1 MTVIRPLQ
9 RADLPEAATLYDIG
23 FSDGAR
29 PADPA
34 IAGLLE
40 RILFD
45 NPWTD
50 PELPSLLATD
60 DDGRAVGLI
69 GASARRML
77 LDGRP
82 VRVVVESHLVVDPA
96 AGDPLLAPRLIQRIL
111 DGPQDATV
119 TDTATDTVRRMWM
132 RLGGSMRHIE
142 CVEWIR
148 VFRPGAT
155 AASIAQRARRG
166 RPMPALRPL
175 AAALDVATAAAAGRY
190 LRTTPGVAR
199 VQTLTPDA
207 ILEHLPA
214 VTDHLGLFA
223 DYEEG
228 FLHWL
233 FREAAR
239 AYRDGTIVRN
249 LVLGSDGRALG
260 WYVYVLRPGSVSEV
274 LQIAST
280 ERRVGDVLDELLAHA
295 RAHGS
300 AALRGRLEP
309 ALVEPAAR
317 RRCLLRYAGRALIHS
332 RDPAFLQAVATG
344 SALLTKLDGEWWF
357 ESASGWT

>member
-1 MTVIRPLQ
+1 MTVIRPLR

-23 FSDGAR
+23 FREGTR

-34 IAGLLE
+34 IAALLE

-45 NPWTD
+45 NPWAD
-50 PELPSLLATD
+50 PELPSLLAID
-60 DDGRAVGLI
+60 DDGRAVGLV

-77 LDGRP
+77 LGGRP

-96 AGDPLLAPRLIQRIL
+96 ARDPLLAPRLIQRVL
-111 DGPQDATV
+111 GGPQDATV

-132 RLGGSMRHIE
+132 RLGGRMRHLE

-148 VFRPGAT
+148 VFRPWALAAWT
-155 AASIAQRARRG
+155 AERALRGRRAR
-166 RPMPALRPL
+166 LRPL
-175 AAALDVATAAAAGRY
+175 AAALDVPTVAAARRY
-190 LRTTPGVAR
+190 LRMAPVPGR
-199 VQTLTPDA
+199 TRTLTPGA
-207 ILEHLPA
+207 LLEHLPH
-214 VTDHLGLFA
+214 VTRHLDLFA
-223 DYEEG
+223 DYELG
-228 FLHWL
+228 FVDWL
-233 FREAAR
+233 FREVPR

-249 LVLGSDGRALG
+249 MVVGNDGRPVG

-274 LQIAST
+274 LQVAST
-280 ERRVGDVLDELLAHA
+280 ERGVDDVLGELLAHA
-295 RAHGS
+295 CAHRS

-317 RRCLLRYAGRALIHS
+317 CRCVLRYAGRALIHS
-332 RDPAFLQAVATG
+332 RDPALLQAVTTG